1 MKHLTSRI
9 TLLGLFSLFAAGA
22 ALGLAAPNPTFT
34 YDGQPAD
41 LSAFTRTV
49 EEGEGSS
56 EFTSTVER
64 YTAPDGYFQM
74 ELQRKSYK
82 RFPVEEYSVTL
93 RNLSGDQPTA
103 IIENFKSYNETIA
116 LPAAGQSVELN
127 ILRGS
132 ICTPEDFSRNF
143 STLAK
148 GESRQ
153 FRTPSGRSSND
164 YMPFLETSFD
174 AENGLIVAVGWTGAW
189 AADIENTDAG
199 LRITAGMDKTHFYLK
214 PGESIRQPSITLFT
228 RQGMNRRSFKT
239 VVHRFMLDCKAP
251 RHSDGTLHRPLL
263 ALTAAGGN
271 KTPEMMLDVLNYAV
285 ENRLPFDTFWIDA
298 GWYGPAIEVEYLTN
312 CGPDWYKYVGDWT
325 TFNTKTN
332 PAGNFH
338 KISDAVHRANMRFLV
353 WFEPERI
360 ADAPIRGEHPEYI
373 HSNLLDYGQDA
384 ALEWIEDAIY
394 SVIEDNKIDVY
405 RQDFNMEP
413 GPVWAEMDNSDPD
426 RVGIAEARHVT
437 GLYKFL
443 DDMRV
448 RFPEIAQENCAGG
461 GRRIDIEMISRAFSY
476 CRSDYPIG
484 AKPGD
489 TAFVMSQNA
498 SLNTITY
505 LPFQGS
511 ETNCV
516 SIHDDYAMA
525 SCFAAGTVFTPTD
538 FNGAIITRPFTD
550 QETRWFQKSFALAR
564 RIADLCAVDFYP
576 LTDETPAG
584 DEVWAAWQFFGAD
597 TGYAI
602 AFRRPA
608 APENDQTF
616 ELTGIDPDAQYD
628 VDLYDGTFD
637 VIKKTVSGKEL
648 AGWKVAIPKRSFQL
662 IFYTKK

>member
-1 MKHLTSRI
+1 MKRI
-9 TLLGLFSLFAAGA
+9 TSFGFFLSFLWLTAVV
-22 ALGLAAPNPTFT
+22 LASCPVPTPTFT

-41 LSAFTRTV
+41 LSTFTRTV

-56 EFTSTVER
+56 EFTSTIER

-103 IIENFKSYNETIA
+103 IIENFKSYNETVA
-116 LPAAGQSVELN
+116 LPVADQSVELN

-132 ICTPEDFSRNF
+132 TCTPEDFSRNF

-148 GESRQ
+148 GETHQ

-164 YMPFLETSFD
+164 CMPFLETSFD

-189 AADIENTDAG
+189 AADIENTGDA
-199 LRITAGMDKTHFYLK
+199 LHITAGMDKTHFYLK

-239 VVHRFMLDCKAP
+239 VIHRFMLDCKVP
-251 RHSDGTLHRPLL
+251 RHSDGTLHQPLL
-263 ALTAAGGN
+263 AFPCGGGN
-271 KTPEMMLDVLNYAV
+271 KTPEMMLDILNYAV

-298 GWYGPAIEVEYLTN
+298 GWYGPAHYVDPLPN
-312 CGPDWYKYVGDWT
+312 CSADWWKYVGDWT
-325 TFNTKTN
+325 FNTTTN
-332 PAGNFH
+332 PEGNFH
-338 KISDAVHRANMRFLV
+338 KISDAVHQANMRFLV
-353 WFEPERI
+353 WFEPERV
-360 ADAPIRGEHPEYI
+360 AEAPICQEHPEYM
-373 HSNLLDYGQDA
+373 HGNLLDYGQDA
-384 ALEWIEDAIY
+384 ALEWIEKVVFD
-394 SVIEDNKIDVY
+394 VIDDNKIDVY

-413 GPVWAEMDNSDPD
+413 GPIWASMDNSDPD

-443 DDMRV
+443 DDMRA
-448 RFPEIAQENCAGG
+448 RFPEIAQENCASG

-484 AKPGD
+484 PNKPGD

-498 SLNTITY
+498 TLNTIAY
-505 LPFQGS
+505 LPFQAS
-511 ETNCV
+511 ESNCV

-525 SCFAAGTVFTPTD
+525 SCFAAGAVLTPSD
-538 FNGAIITRPFTD
+538 LDGAFVTRSFTD
-550 QETRWFQKSFALAR
+550 QETLWFQKAFGAAD
-564 RIADLCAVDFYP
+564 RIRKLSSADFYP
-576 LTDETPAG
+576 LTDDAPAG
-584 DEVWAAWQFFGAD
+584 DEAWAAWQFFDGDAA
-597 TGYAI
+597 GCAI
-602 AFRRPA
+602 AFRRQASPQLS
-608 APENDQTF
+608 QTF
-616 ELTGIDPDAQYD
+616 DLAGIDPDARYD

-637 VIKKTVSGKEL
+637 AVKKSVSGKEL
-648 AGWKVAIPKRSFQL
+648 ANWEVTIPRRSFQL